1 MLEYFLGMCLRELH
15 VVSDAPHSF
24 CSFMQ
29 VVFEPAAGRNGPIFF
44 FRAVRYRDAFHQL
57 GVQDV
62 AAFDFD

>member
-29 VVFEPAAGRNGPIFF
+29 VVFEPAAGRDGPIFF
-44 FRAVRYRDAFHQL
+44 FQGSAV
-57 GVQDV
+57 
-62 AAFDFD
+62 